1 MLEVHASP
9 PPALRPETRPGP
21 PAPCGHRSCRMLHE
35 TRPGP
40 SAPCESGPRRAVF
53 DPLTPLLARVVRAAQ
68 VACPS
73 KARGARIRV
82 AVSHVQEGVPSAMF
96 RRECVDLPLFRGA
109 LPPGRRGS
117 DSLGAVHVCMYTCV
131 GSTCTCMY
139 VCGSDSFAARR
150 GRTYIHTYMHC
161 VAAKR
166 VTRPL

>member
-1 MLEVHASP
+1 M
-9 PPALRPETRPGP
+9 
-21 PAPCGHRSCRMLHE
+21 
-35 TRPGP
+35 
-40 SAPCESGPRRAVF
+40 
-53 DPLTPLLARVVRAAQ
+53 VRAAQ

-96 RRECVDLPLFRGA
+96 RRECVDLPLFRGT

-150 GRTYIHTYMHC
+150 GRTYIHALRRSETRDE
-161 VAAKR
+161 AALMCCAAALGR
-166 VTRPL
+166 ERANTHTQARARAHTHRLLQTLLLLQTVTADGYCRRLL